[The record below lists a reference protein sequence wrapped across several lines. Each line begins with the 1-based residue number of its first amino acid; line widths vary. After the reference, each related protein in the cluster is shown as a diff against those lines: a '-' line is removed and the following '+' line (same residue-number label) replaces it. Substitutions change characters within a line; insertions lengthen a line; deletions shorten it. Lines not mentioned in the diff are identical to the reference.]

1 MRTVACGSVA
11 TLAERFIRSILSTMP
26 AAPVATPL
34 TDSDYDRLTRGVLAI
49 IENTLDRWLQS
60 DLVDID
66 SHRSGGMLE
75 LTFPSGTKV
84 IVNTQPPLQE
94 LWLAAR
100 AGGRHFRYVAPHWLD
115 TRDASEFFATLS
127 REVSAQAGMQLTIA
141 GDP

>member
-1 MRTVACGSVA
+1 MDPIACGRMA
-11 TLAERFIRSILSTMP
+11 TLAARFIDPILSTMP
-26 AAPVATPL
+26 AAPAATPL
-34 TDSDYDRLTRGVLAI
+34 SDTEYDRLTRGVLTAI
-49 IENTLDRWLQS
+49 ESALDRWLQN

-66 SHRSGGMLE
+66 SQRSGGMLE

-115 TRDASEFFATLS
+115 TRDASEFFAVLS
-127 REVSAQAGMQLTIA
+127 REVSAQAGMPLSIVS
-141 GDP
+141 